1 MWTQHRTVSSSCS
14 SWTNFSTASHSCEH
28 PARDRHFLAP
38 ARPNY
43 IQKNGATVTGLEQ
56 ADSSFGFFL
65 AKMKPSTRRLSEAG
79 SGCLFLSCLLVQLLN
94 QTCLRNSPRFP
105 TMHPGYDSSRGPA
118 FPFSSAATCYGKPSI
133 PGVICTTAPLY
144 HFNISCKEE
153 LIHYHLESRRGLY
166 YSLVIGKETRTPT
179 RDASSMRITTH
190 VGVCRRQV
198 HICSERTEWRSGP
211 TTQSPLHFTWY

>member
-1 MWTQHRTVSSSCS
+1 MSSSCS

-94 QTCLRNSPRFP
+94 QAYLQNSPRFP
-105 TMHPGYDSSRGPA
+105 TMRPSTTPREDRLSRSHLQPLAMGNLRFQELFVQPHL
-118 FPFSSAATCYGKPSI
+118 S
-133 PGVICTTAPLY
+133 TTLIY
-144 HFNISCKEE
+144 HVKKN
-153 LIHYHLESRRGLY
+153 
-166 YSLVIGKETRTPT
+166 
-179 RDASSMRITTH
+179 
-190 VGVCRRQV
+190 
-198 HICSERTEWRSGP
+198 
-211 TTQSPLHFTWY
+211 